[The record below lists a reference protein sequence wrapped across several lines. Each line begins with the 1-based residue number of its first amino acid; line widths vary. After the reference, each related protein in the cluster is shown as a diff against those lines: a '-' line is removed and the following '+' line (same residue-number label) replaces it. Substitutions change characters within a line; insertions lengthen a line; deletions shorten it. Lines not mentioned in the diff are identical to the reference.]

1 MRIVKYVL
9 SKLFNLYTALY
20 MLYMTYLKPG
30 EMMER
35 YSPIL
40 HEIDG
45 CSKYNE
51 VEEVSSDKPVEEY
64 MCRDHLEKVSEGKL
78 GDPLFVG
85 ED

>member
-1 MRIVKYVL
+1 MGIMKYLL

-45 CSKYNE
+45 CSKCNE
-51 VEEVSSDKPVEEY
+51 LEEVSSDKPVEEY
-64 MCRDHLEKVSEGKL
+64 MCNEHLEKVSEGEI
-78 GDPLFVG
+78 GDPLFM
-85 ED
+85 EER